1 MKIQQAIEQE
11 TAQEITE
18 LKIKIDNYFN
28 LIPGSSS
35 HLKNKTKYYLEKGN
49 KEFIKMVWAALAT
62 DNWKNVKLYLKEL
75 W

>member
-1 MKIQQAIEQE
+1 MTKE
-11 TAQEITE
+11 TAQEIKE
-18 LKIKIDNYFN
+18 LKIQIDNYFN

-49 KEFIKMVWAALAT
+49 KEFIKMVRAALAT
-62 DNWKNVKLYLKEL
+62 DKWKEVKIYLKEL